1 MAHAPG
7 SQTPATEARFAWLD
21 PWRGGV
27 LHLRFGFWVV
37 GSRSRGGRW
46 MSTESPSQPKPR
58 SSTAGKGR
66 AEGEPGGA
74 SWGLR
79 LFDVGLVGLFLA
91 LAFLLGVF
99 PLKDTDFYWHLRTG
113 DLIRKFG
120 EVPRVDFY
128 TFTRAGT
135 PWIDLHW
142 VFQVAISWIY
152 DRGGVPA
159 LTLAKCLVT
168 CAALLL
174 LITARRR
181 SWPVWMMILAWLPAL
196 LVLSGRMYIRPETLS
211 LFYLSVFLAVIHR
224 WDRWPALA
232 WVLPPT
238 QFAWVNSQGLFVLG
252 PVILGFG
259 LIDAALRSRSFE
271 GDRRRW
277 WTIVMPASAAVGLAC
292 LLNPY
297 GIRGALYPLELAG
310 TMGSP
315 VFSKSIAELMP
326 IPAFIESAGLWNL
339 PLQIHFATIALGAL
353 SFLIPIVAGGVS
365 RIRAFRS
372 GDEEADRRETAR
384 PRKGA
389 KAASSARKTKSRK
402 SETPPEEDG
411 WRISVSRLLL
421 FGAFTALSFQATRN
435 SHQFAAVVGTI
446 TAWNFAEWAG
456 TWGRARSV
464 RKAEPPASDGIGPR
478 AVALV
483 ALLVVTFA
491 VGGGWFYAWTGEGR
505 TIGWGEEPL
514 WFPHEAAKFAGEPGM
529 PERFLSY
536 HNGHASLFIYYH
548 SPEKPGGPGRTVFT
562 DARLEVTGVELYQ
575 RYLDLKKAIVGGAP
589 GWEAELDAIGRPSI
603 LIDHHYN
610 AEIGAA
616 LLTSRNWRCVWFD
629 PISAVFVHQ
638 SYEDVVDEHGV
649 DFAARHFRPTAGASP
664 HGPAALIA
672 AAKGLRNYASFLTM
686 HGPDRARPF
695 AWLGLDYAWRIVE
708 TAPDALEGWKTIGN
722 IELLR
727 ESSGRPSPRYRMPF
741 DPVFDLSP
749 IRATYALRRAE
760 QLAPQDFLTLAGL
773 EQSYESRGMLEPLLP
788 ILDRILSA
796 RTTNPHQAAQQARA
810 ESLRDEAVGRL
821 SGPLPT
827 TWKNLAELDQIVE
840 QGLAAGRVESVASL
854 LESAYPDG
862 RAPWDVVLKL
872 STLYLHLGEP
882 ERAREVLRRAGADV
896 QPAVRDARLAVC
908 DVMEG
913 RFGQAR
919 TLYQK
924 AVDQDPQLF
933 EARYGLAIVE
943 QDDGRADAAYE
954 QALAAVECA
963 PDDVARSSARA
974 IAAAVSRFAGGT
986 EARER

>member
-1 MAHAPG
+1 
-7 SQTPATEARFAWLD
+7 
-21 PWRGGV
+21 
-27 LHLRFGFWVV
+27 
-37 GSRSRGGRW
+37 
-46 MSTESPSQPKPR
+46 MSTESPSQPKLR
-58 SSTAGKGR
+58 SSAGKGR
-66 AEGEPGGA
+66 AGVGEGGA

-79 LFDVGLVGLFLA
+79 LFDAGLIGLFLA

-128 TFTRAGT
+128 TFTRAGA

-142 VFQVAISWIY
+142 VFQVTISWIY
-152 DRGGVPA
+152 ERGGVPA
-159 LTLAKCLVT
+159 LTLAKCLAT
-168 CAALLL
+168 CASLLL

-196 LVLSGRMYIRPETLS
+196 LVLSGRMYVRPETMS
-211 LFYLSVFLAVIHR
+211 LFYLSIHLAVICR

-232 WVLPPT
+232 WLLPFA
-238 QFAWVNSQGLFVLG
+238 QLAWVNSQGLFVLG
-252 PVILGFG
+252 PIVLSFG
-259 LIDAALRSRSFE
+259 LIDAALRSGNFE

-277 WTIVMPASAAVGLAC
+277 WTIVMSASLAVGLAC

-315 VFSKSIAELMP
+315 VFSQSIAELMP
-326 IPAFIESAGLWNL
+326 IPAFIASAGLGNL

-353 SFLIPIVAGGVS
+353 SFLIPILAGGVS

-372 GDEEADRRETAR
+372 GDEADQRGN

-389 KAASSARKTKSRK
+389 KTAKRAGSSRKTKGRK
-402 SETPPEEDG
+402 TEPSTEDVG
-411 WRISVSRLLL
+411 WRISVFRLLL

-435 SHQFAAVVGTI
+435 SHQFAAVVGAI

-456 TWGRARSV
+456 TWRSGREG
-464 RKAEPPASDGIGPR
+464 RKADQPGSDGIGPR

-483 ALLVVTFA
+483 SLLVLMFV
-491 VGGGWFYAWTGEGR
+491 VGGGWFYQWTGEGR

-514 WFPHEAAKFAGEPGM
+514 WFPHEAARFTGEPGM
-529 PERFLSY
+529 PEHFLSY
-536 HNGHASLFIYYH
+536 HNGHASVFIYYN

-562 DARLEVTGVELYQ
+562 DPRLEVQGVELYQ
-575 RYLDLKKAIVGGAP
+575 RYLDLKKAITTGAR

-603 LIDHHYN
+603 LVDHHYN

-616 LLTSRNWRCVWFD
+616 LLASRNWRCVWFD
-629 PISAVFVHQ
+629 PIAAVFVHQ
-638 SYEDVVDEHGV
+638 SYADIVDEHGV
-649 DFAARHFRPTAGASP
+649 DFGARHFHPIAGEAP
-664 HGPAALIA
+664 HDPAALIA
-672 AAKGLRNYASFLTM
+672 AARGLRNYASFLTLQS
-686 HGPDRARPF
+686 PDRARPF
-695 AWLGLDYAWRIVE
+695 AWLALDYAWRIVG

-727 ESSGRPSPRYRMPF
+727 ESSGHGSPRFRMPF

-749 IRATYALRRAE
+749 VRATYALRRAH
-760 QLAPQDFLTLAGL
+760 QLAPTDFLTLAGL
-773 EQSYESRGMLEPLLP
+773 EQSYEGRGMLEPLLP

-796 RTTNPHQAAQQARA
+796 PTNNPHQVAQQVRA
-810 ESLRDEAVGRL
+810 ESLRGDVVRRL
-821 SGPLPT
+821 GGPPPT
-827 TWKNLAELDQIVE
+827 SWNNLAELDQIVE
-840 QGLAAGRVESVASL
+840 QQLAAGRLESAASL
-854 LESAYPDG
+854 WESAYPDG

-872 STLYLHLGEP
+872 STLHLHLGEP
-882 ERAREVLRRAGADV
+882 DRARQALRKAGNDANL
-896 QPAVRDARLAVC
+896 AVRDARLAVC

-913 RFGQAR
+913 RFNQAR

-924 AVDQDPQLF
+924 AVEQDPELF

-943 QDDGRADAAYE
+943 QDDGHAAAAYE
-954 QALAAVECA
+954 QALAAVERA
-963 PDDVARSSARA
+963 PDDVSRASARA
-974 IAAAVSRFAGGT
+974 IAAGVSRFAGAA
-986 EARER
+986 EARSRAVNDCDALLPRPGGGHPL

>member
-1 MAHAPG
+1 
-7 SQTPATEARFAWLD
+7 
-21 PWRGGV
+21 
-27 LHLRFGFWVV
+27 
-37 GSRSRGGRW
+37 

-58 SSTAGKGR
+58 ASSSGKGR

-79 LFDVGLVGLFLA
+79 LFDVGLIGLFLA

-113 DLIRKFG
+113 DLIRKLG

-128 TFTRAGT
+128 TFTRVGA

-152 DRGGVPA
+152 ERGGVPA

-181 SWPVWMMILAWLPAL
+181 NWPIWVMILAWLPAL
-196 LVLSGRMYIRPETLS
+196 LVLSGRMYIRPETMS
-211 LFYLSVFLAVIHR
+211 LFYLSVYLAVICR
-224 WDRWPALA
+224 WDRWPVLA
-232 WVLPPT
+232 WILPLV

-252 PVILGFG
+252 PIVLGFG
-259 LIDAALRSRSFE
+259 LIDAALRIRSFE

-326 IPAFIESAGLWNL
+326 IPAFIESAGIWNSS
-339 PLQIHFATIALGAL
+339 LQIHFATIALGAL
-353 SFLIPIVAGGVS
+353 SFLIPIVAGVVS
-365 RIRAFRS
+365 RIRAFGS
-372 GDEEADRRETAR
+372 ADEAADREA
-384 PRKGA
+384 PAKARKGA
-389 KAASSARKTKSRK
+389 KAAKRTSSTRKAKGRK
-402 SETPPEEDG
+402 AEPLLEDDG
-411 WRISVSRLLL
+411 WRISVFRLLL

-446 TAWNFAEWAG
+446 TAWNFAEWVGSRRAG
-456 TWGRARSV
+456 RLE
-464 RKAEPPASDGIGPR
+464 RKAEPTASDGIGPR

-483 ALLVVTFA
+483 ALLVLTFL

-514 WFPHEAAKFAGEPGM
+514 WFPHEAAQFAGEPGM

-536 HNGHASLFIYYH
+536 HNGHASLFIYYN
-548 SPEKPGGPGRTVFT
+548 SPEEPGGPGRTVFT
-562 DARLEVTGVELYQ
+562 DPRLEVTGVELYQ

-589 GWEAELDAIGRPSI
+589 GWDAELDAIGRPSI
-603 LIDHHYN
+603 LVDHQFN
-610 AEIGAA
+610 AEVGAA
-616 LLTSRNWRCVWFD
+616 LLASRNWRCVWFD
-629 PISAVFVHQ
+629 EISAVFVHQ
-638 SYEDVVDEHGV
+638 AYEEVVDEHGV
-649 DFAARHFRPTAGASP
+649 DFAARHFRPTAGAAP
-664 HGPAALIA
+664 HGPEALVA
-672 AAKGLRNYASFLTM
+672 AAKGSRNYASFLTM

-695 AWLGLDYAWRIVE
+695 IWLSLDYAWRIVE
-708 TAPDALEGWKTIGN
+708 TVPDSLEGWKTIGN
-722 IELLR
+722 IELVR
-727 ESSGRPSPRYRMPF
+727 ESSGPPSPRYRMPF

-749 IRATYALRRAE
+749 ARATYALRRAE
-760 QLAPQDFLTLAGL
+760 RLAPYDFLTLMGL

-788 ILDRILSA
+788 VLDRLLSV
-796 RTTNPHQAAQQARA
+796 RPINPHQAAQQVRV
-810 ESLRDEAVGRL
+810 ESLRAEVVQRL
-821 SGPLPT
+821 GAPPPT
-827 TWKNLAELDQIVE
+827 TWNNLAELDRIIE
-840 QGLAAGRVESVASL
+840 QQLSAGRVESAAAL
-854 LESAYPDG
+854 LENSYPDG

-882 ERAREVLRRAGADV
+882 ERAREVLRRGGADA

-908 DVMEG
+908 DILEG
-913 RFGQAR
+913 RFGEAR

-924 AVDQDPQLF
+924 AVDQDPELF
-933 EARYGLAIVE
+933 EARYGLAILE
-943 QDDGRADAAYE
+943 QDAGRADASYE

-963 PDDVARSSARA
+963 PDDVARSSARVV
-974 IAAAVSRFAGGT
+974 AAAVRRFASEL
-986 EARER
+986 EAN